1 MIVDFFSYF
10 RAGSDIYRQAQVY
23 LEEGDLENAF
33 ILFMRFLTLFLDKIK
48 NHPQINEISDT
59 LRKANKE
66 KLLEAMAVTEDL
78 KKKILT
84 VFESEFQQS
93 QIDKE
98 NVAVGEA
105 VKNNEND
112 LNRSKDTEDENSSP
126 KPVPRPRKVFFAE
139 QPKREENRIQRVK
152 EDLSADDNESA

>member
-1 MIVDFFSYF
+1 M
-10 RAGSDIYRQAQVY
+10 Y

-48 NHPQINEISDT
+48 NHPQINEISET
-59 LRKANKE
+59 LRKANKA

-78 KKKILT
+78 KKRILAA
-84 VFESEFQQS
+84 FEIEYQQS

-98 NVAVGEA
+98 NVAVGES
-105 VKNNEND
+105 VKNSEND
-112 LNRSKDTEDENSSP
+112 LNSSKDTEDENSSP
-126 KPVPRPRKVFFAE
+126 KPVPRPRKVFFE
-139 QPKREENRIQRVK
+139 EPKREENRIQRLK